1 MDRYTKI
8 ILTIIAI
15 SVSLIAVKMYF
26 PQINSKAAPTYKD
39 FLDIR
44 HMSGD
49 ERKEA
54 FTDLLNR
61 LPLVRVHSGDIEVTG
76 TVQID

>member
-1 MDRYTKI
+1 MDKYTKVL
-8 ILTIIAI
+8 LTVIAI

-26 PQINSKAAPTYKD
+26 PHINSKGAPTYGELLAIRN
-39 FLDIR
+39 LDVESR
-44 HMSGD
+44 
-49 ERKEA
+49 REA
-54 FTDLLNR
+54 FTDILNR